1 MNYKDMTE
9 EEITYQLEW
18 SDENEFGTN
27 YAKFLR
33 EENKQ
38 LKKDKKKAIEYIKE
52 HILPYCDESLQAD
65 FIKILEILG
74 DKE

>member
-1 MNYKDMTE
+1 MNYKNMTE

-38 LKKDKKKAIEYIKE
+38 LKERIDKAIEYIKSDDYWFSAVRSE
-52 HILPYCDESLQAD
+52 AKLLA
-65 FIKILEILG
+65 ILG